1 MNSTDQDRSN
11 ALVVTQSSS
20 RAVRTSALFGIVA
33 AVYILA
39 AVMTMAGWLYLLGS
53 FFLSICIWLIA

>member
-1 MNSTDQDRSN
+1 MSSTDQDRSK
-11 ALVVTQSSS
+11 ALVITQSSS
-20 RAVRTSALFGIVA
+20 RAVRTSALIGIVA

-53 FFLSICIWLIA
+53 VFLSICIWLIA